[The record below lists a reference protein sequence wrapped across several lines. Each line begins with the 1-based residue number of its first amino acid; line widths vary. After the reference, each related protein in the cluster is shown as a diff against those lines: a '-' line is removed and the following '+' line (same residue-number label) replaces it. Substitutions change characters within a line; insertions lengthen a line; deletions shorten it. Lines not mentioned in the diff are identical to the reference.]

1 MTTDEPKPGDVARRL
16 LRAADRAALAT
27 RLAKRDD
34 PALEAWPYASLVLLA
49 CDHDAAPLLL
59 MSDLSEHARNI
70 ATDPRLSLLI
80 DGTAGRVDPLTGPR
94 VSLLGTA
101 EKTDDARL
109 KARFIA
115 RHPSASLYADF
126 ADFNLYR
133 VGVARAHFVAG
144 FGRIHWIEASEIGFN
159 AVSAAALAHAED
171 ALTARLN
178 GQAGLA
184 DALARGAAGR
194 SGNCWRITGVDPEG
208 VDLRRKG
215 NVARAE
221 FAAPVVDEAG
231 AEAAVTALRNQA
243 EGRPR
248 R

>member
-1 MTTDEPKPGDVARRL
+1 MTTEEPKPGDVARRL

-34 PALEAWPYASLVLLA
+34 PAMEAWPYASLVLLA

-70 ATDPRLSLLI
+70 AADPRLSLLI

-94 VSLLGTA
+94 VSLLGAA

-115 RHPSASLYADF
+115 RHPSASVYADF
-126 ADFNLYR
+126 ADFHLYR

-144 FGRIHWIEASEIGFN
+144 FGRIHWIESGEVAFN
-159 AVSAAALAHAED
+159 AAANASFADAEETLV
-171 ALTARLN
+171 AQLN
-178 GQAGLA
+178 ERAGLA
-184 DALARGAAGR
+184 DQLARRAQAR
-194 SGNCWRITGVDPEG
+194 TASGWRITGLDPEG
-208 VDLRRKG
+208 IDLRREG
-215 NVARAE
+215 SVVRAD
-221 FAAPVVDEAG
+221 FIAPVADAAG
-231 AEAAVTALRNQA
+231 IEDAIAALLASTNARQKK
-243 EGRPR
+243 
-248 R
+248 